1 MLLASDHPQIW
12 AIQDQSTGQPMLGC
26 GACLD
31 QTLCGGLHL
40 AGGGANAVDCLGLC
54 RCESPDK
61 CDVVCP
67 KAPQRYVRRLNEV
80 HGFDLSTVP
89 QVKALKMP
97 NLPRVALLVEGNII
111 GDRPL
116 REFDYAAIPLSMA
129 IVEAGR
135 NARAK
140 RSHEL
145 KKSFGLAPKRGWI
158 ATGVEKDAYVER
170 MWRLNSP
177 CKIYGQMVDAG
188 VVFATTPNF
197 STMADVPRHDNLH
210 AMKRIAWTWH
220 QMMSA
225 GLQTALHIN
234 GRTDHDFVRWA
245 EFARRQ
251 PGLRAVAFEF
261 LTGAEPKEQAQRYVQ
276 RLKLFVRESGR
287 NDLLLVLR
295 GGNAWRP
302 DLEGH
307 FANFLQI
314 DSSPYFKTV
323 KRQRCYVSVS
333 GKPVFRPSSTTN
345 QSETRALFRHN
356 ATAHLA
362 LHAGH
367 VDTSQGRLALCA
379 VSVEKAPQSSP
390 RIPSTQL
397 TLFREEQ
404 EV

>member
-12 AIQDQSTGQPMLGC
+12 AIQDQSTGQRMLGC
-26 GACLD
+26 GECLD
-31 QTLCGGLHL
+31 KNLCGGLQV

-54 RCESPDK
+54 RCENQAK

-67 KAPQRYVRRLNEV
+67 KATQRYVRRLNEV
-80 HGFDLSTVP
+80 HGFDLGTVP
-89 QVKALKMP
+89 QVKELKMP
-97 NLPRVALLVEGNII
+97 VLPSVALLVEGNII

-116 REFDYAAIPLSMA
+116 RDYDYAAIPLSMA
-129 IVEAGR
+129 IVDAGK

-145 KKSFGLAPKRGWI
+145 KTSFGLAPKRGWI

-177 CKIYGQMVDAG
+177 RKVYGQMVDSG

-220 QMMSA
+220 HMMAA

-251 PGLRAVAFEF
+251 PALRAVAFEF
-261 LTGAEPKEQAQRYVQ
+261 LTGAEPKEQGQRYVQ
-276 RLKLFVRESGR
+276 RLKLFARESGR
-287 NDLLLVLR
+287 SDLLLVLR
-295 GGNAWRP
+295 GGNAWHP
-302 DLEGH
+302 DLDGH
-307 FANFLQI
+307 FASFLQI
-314 DSSPYFKTV
+314 DSGPYFKTV

-333 GKPVFRPSSTTN
+333 GKPVFRPSSTAN

-362 LHAGH
+362 RHAGP
-367 VDTSQGRLALCA
+367 VDSSQRSLELCA
-379 VSVEKAPQSSP
+379 VRMEKVAPACPEITSSQYVLFPDDSV
-390 RIPSTQL
+390 
-397 TLFREEQ
+397 
-404 EV
+404 V